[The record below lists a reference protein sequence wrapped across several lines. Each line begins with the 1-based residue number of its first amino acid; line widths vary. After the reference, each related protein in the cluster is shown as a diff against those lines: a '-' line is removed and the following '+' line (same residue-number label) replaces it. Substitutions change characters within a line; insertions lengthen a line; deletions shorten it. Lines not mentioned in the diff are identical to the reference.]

1 LTQTIQRPS
10 RQDIFQRVGKSS
22 TSRLKAE
29 YMKLYDDAAK
39 LYREACLAHNEQ
51 RILQNRAI
59 MVYLDECLA
68 ELGEA

>member
-1 LTQTIQRPS
+1 
-10 RQDIFQRVGKSS
+10 
-22 TSRLKAE
+22 
-29 YMKLYDDAAK
+29 MKLYDDAAK